1 MFTRATSSSHE
12 PAVSPADGITVRHI
26 HAGPFEGLTKE
37 ELPAQLCVFA
47 REVLR
52 AEAAQPVGHYDAVH
66 SHYWLSGQVG
76 ALARDR
82 WGVPLV
88 HSMHTMAK
96 VKNDALADGD
106 TPEPLARVIGEEQ
119 VVEAADMLIAN
130 TDIEAKQ
137 LIELY
142 DADPGRVEVV
152 HPGVD
157 LDVFRPVASAEA
169 RAGLGL
175 PTDADV
181 LLFAGRIQPLKAPD
195 VLLHAVAEMLER
207 DPGRRD
213 RLVVP
218 VVGGPSGSGLD
229 KPQALADL
237 AAELGIADVV
247 RFVPPVSQAR
257 ARALVRRGDGR
268 RRPLLQRV
276 VRTGRGRGAGDRDAG
291 RRGRRRRSHD
301 RGPRRPQRA
310 ARRQPRPPRLGRR
323 ADPGPRRP
331 GPAGAAGGG
340 RARAGAAVLLGRDR
354 RPDPRGLRAR
364 RRPRS
369 ASRHDRPW
377 RRSSATTWSTTT
389 SSSTRRAPGCSASRS
404 RARRSSRPPVRLDV
418 GGHALG
424 VHAFVC
430 RKPDENHERVYEWL
444 LQRNL
449 RLYAVSFAID
459 RLGDIYLDARLPLG
473 VLDARTRASS
483 TGCSAPS

>member
-1 MFTRATSSSHE
+1 MAEPLRRLAMISLHTSPLDQPGTGDAGGMNVYVIELAKRLVQRGLEVDVFTRATSSALE
-12 PAVSPADGITVRHI
+12 PAVRPHDGVTVRHI

-52 AEAAQPVGHYDAVH
+52 TEAAQPLGHYDAVH

-96 VKNDALADGD
+96 VKNAALADGD
-106 TPEPLARVIGEEQ
+106 VPEPPARLIGEEQ

-157 LDVFRPVASAEA
+157 LEVFRPVAAAEA

-175 PTDADV
+175 PVDAEV

-207 DPGRRD
+207 EPGRR
-213 RLVVP
+213 RSLVVP

-237 AAELGIADVV
+237 AAELGIADIV
-247 RFVPPVSQAR
+247 RFVPPVSQDELAR
-257 ARALVRRGDGR
+257 WFAAATAVAVPSYNESFGLVAAEAQATGTPVVAAAVGG
-268 RRPLLQRV
+268 LTTV
-276 VRTGRGRGAGDRDAG
+276 VRDGHSGLLVDGHEPHDWAEALTRVLDDHDLRLRLEAGALAQARLFSWDATADRTYEVYE
-291 RRGRRRRSHD
+291 
-301 RGPRRPQRA
+301 RA
-310 ARRQPRPPRLGRR
+310 AALLRE
-323 ADPGPRRP
+323 
-331 GPAGAAGGG
+331 PA
-340 RARAGAAVLLGRDR
+340 
-354 RPDPRGLRAR
+354 
-364 RRPRS
+364 
-369 ASRHDRPW
+369 
-377 RRSSATTWSTTT
+377 
-389 SSSTRRAPGCSASRS
+389 
-404 RARRSSRPPVRLDV
+404 
-418 GGHALG
+418 
-424 VHAFVC
+424 
-430 RKPDENHERVYEWL
+430 
-444 LQRNL
+444 
-449 RLYAVSFAID
+449 
-459 RLGDIYLDARLPLG
+459 
-473 VLDARTRASS
+473 
-483 TGCSAPS
+483 